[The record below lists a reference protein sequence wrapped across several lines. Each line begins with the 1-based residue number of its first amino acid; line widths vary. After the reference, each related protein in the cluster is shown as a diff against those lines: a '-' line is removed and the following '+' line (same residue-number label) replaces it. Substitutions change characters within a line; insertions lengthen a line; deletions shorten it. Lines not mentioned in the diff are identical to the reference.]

1 MPRLTRC
8 KAPQTVA
15 IGLVTLFGTGYAL
28 CADVPAGAQAAASTD
43 SSLNDGPK
51 TLPQASFFSSVKQS
65 LRMGYDHEVVRGHF
79 DLGTPPNQ
87 HRYYC
92 LVDTKTRSK
101 EPNGVLGQ
109 PVSQPDGS
117 TALKIDSVSLFA
129 CKDAEKEGMLVTT
142 GYLLKFPSAAPAA
155 SAPAPSASPAPPAPP
170 LPQVLSAAPAPAP
183 TAAPSTAS
191 PPAQTAVLAVAQPEM
206 SPQSIDVAG
215 VKLGMSL
222 DEVRAVLK
230 SKKLREYTE
239 STETLS
245 YLDTTKGAMQS
256 IGGGRFVSVIAAWNA
271 PPAGGALDADGE
283 SYEVMF
289 TPVPGKERTMAI
301 VHSVG
306 YSPANAVR
314 EIALEEGLVKKYG
327 GFAASNNLPESPTW
341 RFQSGGN
348 VQTGDPCNRRELFGG
363 LGGLNGAGKPRA
375 NIALKKS
382 PDEFRFQMEHCG
394 AAIVTEDHATA
405 NAGALSSDRLV
416 ARFTV
421 TAYSPPIA
429 LEGSQ
434 SAAQLIQAARGT
446 SNKADV
452 PRAKD
457 QAAPNL

>member
-1 MPRLTRC
+1 LGMPRLKRC
-8 KAPQTVA
+8 NAPQTVA
-15 IGLVTLFGTGYAL
+15 IGVVMFLGVRNAL
-28 CADVPAGAQAAASTD
+28 PADPPSGAQAATSAD

-51 TLPQASFFSSVKQS
+51 TLPQTSFFSSVRQS

-79 DLGTPPNQ
+79 DLGVPPNQ

-109 PVSQPDGS
+109 PISQSDGS
-117 TALKIDSVSLFA
+117 TGLKIDSVSLFA
-129 CKDAEKEGMLVTT
+129 CNDAEKQGMLVTT
-142 GYLLKFPSAAPAA
+142 GYVMNFPAA
-155 SAPAPSASPAPPAPP
+155 TAAAASPAAAIPPAPPAQSSAPP
-170 LPQVLSAAPAPAP
+170 PAVAPAPVPPPAPIAAP
-183 TAAPSTAS
+183 TAAPAITRAEV
-191 PPAQTAVLAVAQPEM
+191 TL
-206 SPQSIDVAG
+206 QSIDVAG

-222 DEVRAVLK
+222 DEVRTVLK

-245 YLDTTKGAMQS
+245 YLDTGKGTMQS
-256 IGGGRFVSVIAAWNA
+256 IAGGRFVSVITAWTPA
-271 PPAGGALDADGE
+271 PAGGAMDADGE

-289 TPVPGKERTMAI
+289 TPVPGKERAMAI

-314 EIALEEGLVKKYG
+314 EAALEEGLVRKYG
-327 GFAASNNLPESPTW
+327 GFAASSNLPESPTW
-341 RFQSGGN
+341 RYQNGGN
-348 VQTGDPCNRRELFGG
+348 VQIGDPCNRRDLFGG
-363 LGGLNGAGKPRA
+363 LGGLNGANKPRA
-375 NIALKKS
+375 NVALKKS
-382 PDEFRFQMEHCG
+382 ADEFRFQIDHCG

-405 NAGALSSDRLV
+405 NAGALSADRLV

-421 TAYSPPIA
+421 TAFSPPMA

-434 SAAQLIQAARGT
+434 AAGQLIQAARGT
-446 SNKADV
+446 SNA

-457 QAAPNL
+457 RAAPNL